1 MSHDAIADARER
13 WAEQFMSDE
22 RLLGAVPE
30 EAARLLLDAGLC
42 RLDAAARRSASV
54 AELDAAAGAILRDL
68 RRLAARAE
76 AAHDPVAVVRAAL
89 RAGSVRCARREGTD
103 EP

>member
-1 MSHDAIADARER
+1 MPHDAIADARER

-42 RLDAAARRSASV
+42 RLDAAARRAASV
-54 AELDAAAGAILRDL
+54 ADLDAAAGAILRAL
-68 RRLAARAE
+68 RRLAAHAE
-76 AAHDPVAVVRAAL
+76 ATNDPVAFVRAAL
-89 RAGSVRCARREGTD
+89 RAGGVRCARREGTR

>member
-30 EAARLLLDAGLC
+30 EAARLLLDAGLR
-42 RLDAAARRSASV
+42 RLDAAARCAANV
-54 AELDAAAGAILRDL
+54 AELDAAAGTILRDL
-68 RRLAARAE
+68 RRLATWAE
-76 AAHDPVAVVRAAL
+76 TSADPVAFVRTAL
-89 RAGSVRCARREGTD
+89 RDGWCTIWPTG
-103 EP
+103 PQP

>member
-1 MSHDAIADARER
+1 MSHDAIADARDR

-30 EAARLLLDAGLC
+30 EAARLLLDVGLC
-42 RLDAAARRSASV
+42 RLDAAAARAADV

-68 RRLAARAE
+68 RRLVASAE
-76 AAHDPVAVVRAAL
+76 ATADPVAFVRAAL
-89 RAGSVRCARREGTD
+89 RAGGVRCARRDGSH

>member
-42 RLDAAARRSASV
+42 RLDAAAARAASV
-54 AELDAAAGAILRDL
+54 AELDGVASTILRDL
-68 RRLAARAE
+68 RRLATRAE
-76 AAHDPVAVVRAAL
+76 TSADPVAFVRAAL
-89 RAGSVRCARREGTD
+89 RDGWCTICPTD
-103 EP
+103 DSHEP

>member
-1 MSHDAIADARER
+1 MPHDAIADARER
-13 WAEQFMSDE
+13 WAEQLMSDE

-30 EAARLLLDAGLC
+30 EAARLLLDIGLC
-42 RLDAAARRSASV
+42 RLDAAAARATSV

-76 AAHDPVAVVRAAL
+76 AAADPVGCVRAAL
-89 RAGSVRCARREGTD
+89 RGKCGRIWQRDDRH